1 VHLKVEINP
10 SQVTFTRD
18 NLDWQTVPDID
29 DATYKSVQTAVNITG
44 LLTECKIVT
53 ARVNGVKINSLLKDY
68 RKKTVKKL
76 SGRVLVWLSVWSEE

>member
-10 SQVTFTRD
+10 SQVKFTRD

-53 ARVNGVKINSLLKDY
+53 ARVNGVKINGLLKDY
-68 RKKTVKKL
+68 RKKL
-76 SGRVLVWLSVWSEE
+76 